1 MKKLLALLLV
11 AAMSISM
18 VACGGSASSS
28 AASSEA
34 GSEAASS
41 EAASSDVKI
50 GVCIYQFADNFMTL
64 YRNDIKAD
72 LEALGYK
79 EGTNF
84 TMVDGAN
91 DQAKQTEQ
99 IDSFIAEGVDVLIVN
114 LVQSTSASTIIEK
127 AKAADIPV
135 VFINR
140 EPTAEDLALYDKC
153 CYVGADAR
161 QSGTFQG
168 EIIAATENKGDFNGN
183 GTVDYAMIMGDPENV
198 DAQYRTEYSIKA
210 LTDAG
215 KEVECLYEYLDNWD
229 QTTAQQ
235 DVANA
240 LSQYGDKIEV
250 VFCNNDA
257 MALGALQSIQQANR
271 TVGKDI
277 YLVGVDALAE
287 AVQNV
292 LDGNMTGTVLNDD
305 VGQATAAAEATKLY
319 VEGSKVEQYYWVDY
333 VKVTKDNASEYV
345 K

>member
-84 TMVDGAN
+84 TIVDGAN

-140 EPTAEDLALYDKC
+140 
-153 CYVGADAR
+153 
-161 QSGTFQG
+161 
-168 EIIAATENKGDFNGN
+168 
-183 GTVDYAMIMGDPENV
+183 
-198 DAQYRTEYSIKA
+198 
-210 LTDAG
+210 
-215 KEVECLYEYLDNWD
+215 
-229 QTTAQQ
+229 
-235 DVANA
+235 
-240 LSQYGDKIEV
+240 
-250 VFCNNDA
+250 
-257 MALGALQSIQQANR
+257 
-271 TVGKDI
+271 
-277 YLVGVDALAE
+277 
-287 AVQNV
+287 
-292 LDGNMTGTVLNDD
+292 
-305 VGQATAAAEATKLY
+305 
-319 VEGSKVEQYYWVDY
+319 
-333 VKVTKDNASEYV
+333 
-345 K
+345 

>member
-210 LTDAG
+210 LEDAG
-215 KEVECLYEYLDNWD
+215 LKVNKLYEQRADWD
-229 QTTAQQ
+229 
-235 DVANA
+235 
-240 LSQYGDKIEV
+240 
-250 VFCNNDA
+250 
-257 MALGALQSIQQANR
+257 
-271 TVGKDI
+271 
-277 YLVGVDALAE
+277 
-287 AVQNV
+287 
-292 LDGNMTGTVLNDD
+292 
-305 VGQATAAAEATKLY
+305 
-319 VEGSKVEQYYWVDY
+319 
-333 VKVTKDNASEYV
+333 
-345 K
+345 